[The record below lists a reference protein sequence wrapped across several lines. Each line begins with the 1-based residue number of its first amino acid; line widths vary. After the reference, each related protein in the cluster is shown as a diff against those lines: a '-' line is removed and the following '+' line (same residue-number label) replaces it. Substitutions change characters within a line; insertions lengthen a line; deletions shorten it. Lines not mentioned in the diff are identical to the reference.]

1 MDDDDD
7 AADQHTAAAA
17 DPGATVVAPPPAGAG
32 AELAWSLLADGE
44 TVPAQRH
51 SWALVWTQA
60 AAFVSMG
67 VASAVVVAAAGW
79 LLLRARHDPPQSPP
93 VARRPAQVT
102 ATTSTKAPPAP
113 STVTVV
119 AAAPTVTVEATPPTV
134 TVEAPA
140 TTASRVAAPHAGEA
154 DDERFLEQMRSLG
167 YVIVNPQVALGNAH
181 EACRLLRRGE
191 STDQVDQEMSARTGA
206 NMTDTL
212 QLVSSAML
220 VYPDCY

>member
-1 MDDDDD
+1 
-7 AADQHTAAAA
+7 
-17 DPGATVVAPPPAGAG
+17 
-32 AELAWSLLADGE
+32 
-44 TVPAQRH
+44 VPAQRH
-51 SWALVWTQA
+51 SWALVWAQA

-79 LLLRARHDPPQSPP
+79 LLLRVRHDPPQSPP
-93 VARRPAQVT
+93 VAHRPAQVT

-119 AAAPTVTVEATPPTV
+119 ATAPTVTVGATPPTV
-134 TVEAPA
+134 TVGAPA

-154 DDERFLEQMRSLG
+154 DDDQRFLEHMRSLG
-167 YVIVNPQVALGNAH
+167 YVIFDPEVALSNAH

-206 NMTDTL
+206 NMTDTV

-220 VYPDCY
+220 DYPDCY